1 MHCCELWA
9 NSREVSP
16 EAALEGGGHAFLHVH
31 QWGKQAIDPSLN
43 DKSNYCTLQG
53 RPSLT
58 TADSLTVPPPQREPV
73 PSFSTR
79 AQVNLLIRFC
89 PTIKLHRSTDIQQ
102 SRACHVEATDEYPL
116 SLRGQ
121 VAKAR
126 THTVEI
132 LEPGWSI
139 NIPRPISPAR
149 GN

>member
-1 MHCCELWA
+1 MDQFVLEQLRSGHNGHLVRVVALTHGLLPMHCCELWA

-89 PTIKLHRSTDIQQ
+89 PTINQAPPFYRH
-102 SRACHVEATDEYPL
+102 P
-116 SLRGQ
+116 
-121 VAKAR
+121 
-126 THTVEI
+126 TVES
-132 LEPGWSI
+132 L
-139 NIPRPISPAR
+139 PRGSNR
-149 GN
+149 